1 MRIRIRSFLLNTLPL
16 LGIPNV
22 IFYELNDMI
31 HIVTRDHKH
40 KEAPTELVARRT
52 PVGDMKIPDPM
63 VLPAAKL

>member
-1 MRIRIRSFLLNTLPL
+1 
-16 LGIPNV
+16 
-22 IFYELNDMI
+22 MI